1 MEVDAALAAGNKLR
15 TIYALACGT
24 LSVVRDSKGQ
34 HQIGSCGLKTS
45 RAQPGKRPREISY
58 QDITI
63 R

>member
-15 TIYALACGT
+15 TIYDLACGT

-34 HQIGSCGLKTS
+34 YQIGSCGLKTF
-45 RAQPGKRPREISY
+45 RAHPAKGARGISY
-58 QDITI
+58 KDITV